1 MSARQLWTLTLSL
14 ALAGTAQADTA
25 YLKPSTFSPE
35 VDQTVTLEAS
45 FSDFCCEPEH
55 PVRTSSFAVIT
66 PDGQQSVPER
76 TETFATM
83 TVLEQTIRKEGT
95 TRITTGERLGRKGEY
110 VLLGDK
116 YHLVNSPDAEPV
128 AIPAGTPILSS
139 QTATLSDTYL
149 TAGSV
154 TWQAV
159 RVPIGRLRIEP
170 YVHPN
175 DVRTG
180 SVFNGR
186 VTLDGAP
193 VADQS
198 VVMTDETQR
207 LRGAAGQESRTN
219 EAGEFRIAFSDPG
232 TAVLM
237 TRLQAPAPS
246 GAETDIRSYT
256 TSLTVNVSAD

>member
-1 MSARQLWTLTLSL
+1 MSARQLWMLTLSL
-14 ALAGTAQADTA
+14 AIAGTALADTA
-25 YLKPSTFSPE
+25 YLKPSNFSPE
-35 VDQTVTLEAS
+35 INQTVTIEAA

-55 PVRTSSFAVIT
+55 PVRTPSFAVIT

-110 VLLGDK
+110 VLLDGR

-149 TAGSV
+149 TAGSA
-154 TWQAV
+154 TWKAV
-159 RVPIGRLRIEP
+159 RVPVGRLRIEP
-170 YVHPN
+170 FVHPN
-175 DVRTG
+175 KIKTG
-180 SVFNGR
+180 SVFSGR

-193 VADQS
+193 VTDQK

-207 LRGAAGQESRTN
+207 LRGVPGQESRTN
-219 EAGEFRIAFSDPG
+219 QAGEFSIVFSDPG
-232 TAVLM
+232 TALIM
-237 TRLQAPAPS
+237 TRLQAPAPD

-256 TSLTVNVSAD
+256 TSLTINVSAD

>member
-1 MSARQLWTLTLSL
+1 MNARMLCALTLSL
-14 ALAGTAQADTA
+14 AIAGDALADTA

-35 VDQTVTLEAS
+35 VNQQVTLEAA
-45 FSDFCCEPEH
+45 FSDYCCAPEH
-55 PVRTSSFAVIT
+55 PVRTTTFAVIS
-66 PDGQQSVPER
+66 PDGQQSLPER
-76 TETFATM
+76 IETFATL
-83 TVLEQTIRKEGT
+83 TVLEQTIRQEGT
-95 TRITTGERLGRKGEY
+95 TRVTTGERLGRKGEY
-110 VLLGDK
+110 VLLGGK

-128 AIPAGTPILSS
+128 AIPQGTPILSS

-193 VADQS
+193 VANQS

-219 EAGEFRIAFSDPG
+219 EAGEFRILFSDPG

-256 TSLTVNVSAD
+256 TSLTVNVSTD